1 MIYFTVFQKVGR
13 KLKIGHH
20 SKKGTKTHQLHH
32 YKSQRVLPNLP
43 NNELASS
50 SMPSICE

>member
-13 KLKIGHH
+13 KFKIGHH
-20 SKKGTKTHQLHH
+20 SKKGTKVRQLHH
-32 YKSQRVLPNLP
+32 SKSQKVLPNLP
-43 NNELASS
+43 NSELASS